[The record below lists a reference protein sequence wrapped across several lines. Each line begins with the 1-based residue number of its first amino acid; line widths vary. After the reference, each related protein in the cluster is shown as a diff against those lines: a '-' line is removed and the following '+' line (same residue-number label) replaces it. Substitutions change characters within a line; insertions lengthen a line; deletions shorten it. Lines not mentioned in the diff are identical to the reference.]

1 MRKIFLDSGKLKPFI
16 IHICISII
24 FAAGAV
30 FLINLWYP
38 GNYLYVAA
46 GINLILLVVI
56 VDCILGPFLTLL
68 IYHKR
73 KSKKE
78 IFLDFS
84 VIAVLQ
90 IVALTYGLWS
100 AYIARPVYLVFEY
113 QRMMVVS
120 AIDILEKELN
130 DAPAEFRYFPKDGPK
145 LLSLRP
151 FKNANE
157 QYDSVMR
164 AVGGQPQAAQPE
176 LWQSYDAGRQQ
187 IVDAA
192 KPLEFL
198 ETGAVSLPQ
207 LQELIAES
215 GRSKDQLKY
224 LPLVGRSGEWI
235 FIIDASNAEP
245 KGMIALRK
253 D

>member
-1 MRKIFLDSGKLKPFI
+1 M
-16 IHICISII
+16 
-24 FAAGAV
+24 
-30 FLINLWYP
+30 
-38 GNYLYVAA
+38 
-46 GINLILLVVI
+46 
-56 VDCILGPFLTLL
+56 
-68 IYHKR
+68 
-73 KSKKE
+73 
-78 IFLDFS
+78 
-84 VIAVLQ
+84 IAVLQ

-192 KPLEFL
+192 KPLELL

-224 LPLVGRSGEWI
+224 LPILGRSGEWI